1 MQDTKN
7 VVTVSTNI
15 GTTCSECDFLINP
28 QEFDKSVNHYI
39 NEHGY
44 TLLHVGTE
52 TDRDYKEAICHS
64 TVAVLGKP

>member
-1 MQDTKN
+1 MQETKN

-15 GTTCSECDFLINP
+15 GTTCSECDFLIKSE
-28 QEFDKSVNHYI
+28 EFDKNVNHYI

-52 TDRDYKEAICHS
+52 TGRDYEGAIYHS